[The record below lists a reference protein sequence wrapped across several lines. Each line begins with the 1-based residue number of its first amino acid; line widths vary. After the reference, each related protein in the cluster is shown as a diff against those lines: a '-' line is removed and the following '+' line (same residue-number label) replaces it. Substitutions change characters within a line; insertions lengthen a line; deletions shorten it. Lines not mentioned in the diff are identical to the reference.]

1 MNTMMWEHPF
11 TARHLKTLRELGVQI
26 IDPVPKLLACGD
38 YGQFKLALLSC
49 QCERDVLIRSVQATE
64 RWLVWTRLPQP
75 WRLMRRR

>member
-49 QCERDVLIRSVQATE
+49 QCERDL
-64 RWLVWTRLPQP
+64 
-75 WRLMRRR
+75 